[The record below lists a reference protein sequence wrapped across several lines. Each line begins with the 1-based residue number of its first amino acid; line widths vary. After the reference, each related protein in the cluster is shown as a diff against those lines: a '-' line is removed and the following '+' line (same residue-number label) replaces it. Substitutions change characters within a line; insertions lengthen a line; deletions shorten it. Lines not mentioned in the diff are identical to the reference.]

1 MIICTLSV
9 DGVPYQ
15 GTGKRPAT
23 AARRAVLGA
32 LRADLRPGAW
42 TLDELV
48 ELTRRT
54 GVKAGLELEAERA
67 RAAARAGKNNL
78 LRD

>member
-1 MIICTLSV
+1 MVICTLSV
-9 DGVPYQ
+9 DGVSYQ

-32 LRADLRPGAW
+32 LRADLKPGAW
-42 TLDELV
+42 SPGELV

-54 GVKAGLELEAERA
+54 GVNAGLELERELA
-67 RAAARAGKNNL
+67 RAAARAGRK
-78 LRD
+78 